1 MAGTSVG
8 SHSHKRPHSLAK
20 IEFIPRSLEQI
31 SCYFRPACAMLL
43 LCQDKPRLVDVKP
56 KEHSQGRNP
65 SRTCAWHGPD
75 AQITCVSLA
84 FFFLNGQSC
93 FANAACEH
101 IRSFPLKKERRQASR
116 RLPSAEIFWSPVAPC
131 HIYLSFSFDSVTR
144 REARLSLW
152 AVGRKW
158 VGHLWLWHASFF
170 DKE

>member
-43 LCQDKPRLVDVKP
+43 LCQDKPPLVDVKP

-75 AQITCVSLA
+75 AQSTCVSLA
-84 FFFLNGQSC
+84 FFLNGQSC
-93 FANAACEH
+93 FANAACGH
-101 IRSFPLKKERRQASR
+101 IRSFPPSRWRKKDDKLLGGSPLLRSIDRRWPRVTSISPLVSTVWQGEKLDWACGPWAGNE
-116 RLPSAEIFWSPVAPC
+116 LATCGCGIF
-131 HIYLSFSFDSVTR
+131 
-144 REARLSLW
+144 
-152 AVGRKW
+152 
-158 VGHLWLWHASFF
+158 FF
-170 DKE
+170 W